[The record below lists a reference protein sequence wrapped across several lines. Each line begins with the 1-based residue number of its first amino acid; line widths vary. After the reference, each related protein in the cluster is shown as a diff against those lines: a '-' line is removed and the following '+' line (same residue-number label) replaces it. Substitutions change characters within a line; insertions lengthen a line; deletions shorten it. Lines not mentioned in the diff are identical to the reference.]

1 MKSLVEREAAASRI
15 RIIVLGVLMLLGLI
29 YLLYSLYSIQI
40 VQTREFASAQEF
52 HSLRRVRLPAT
63 RGKILDRNG
72 VVLADNKPSY
82 CVSVYLEEMRQKGA
96 WTNTINYVAA
106 RLDEISEIVGQ
117 PCEVNKDV
125 IWSHIRRRRAI
136 PLVAFRGLDDVAVAR
151 LSENAK
157 HIQGVDISVQS
168 ERVYPYGDLAC
179 HVIGYV
185 GKGQPDNLEQELNQ
199 SGLEDFNADSLKYDF
214 LLPDLVGKDGVEK
227 ACNKELAGV
236 GGGELI
242 RINAVGY
249 RHESYK
255 GKAPELGKNVRLTLD
270 VRLQE
275 IAEQALEGV
284 RGSIIVMDCNTGELL
299 VLASAPKYDLSR
311 FVPVLKSSY
320 WKELLENPMR
330 PLYGRACNGVYAAG
344 SIFKPLVAL
353 SALREGV
360 INEQT
365 HFYCSG
371 KVELG
376 NREFRC
382 ARRSGHGDLNLRQA
396 ICTSCNPYFIY
407 AGLELG
413 YEPNIYQD
421 AFDVGFGQI
430 PQLEIPCSRG
440 VLPNSAW
447 KKARERETWRDGDT
461 ANISMG
467 QGFLSVT
474 PLQVAVY
481 TAALA
486 NGGKVL
492 RPRLI
497 LPENGVIEEGD
508 VLREMNWR
516 EEDLKLVHLGMRDV
530 VNSGWGTGRRA
541 MVEGISLAGKTGT
554 AEYMERGER
563 KKNAWMI
570 GFAPYENP
578 QYAIVTLQEDADGG
592 GLSAANL
599 MKKIT
604 QAIFLPEMVEVKPEA
619 VEAEDESEY
628 IIIPEL
634 IPADNNIDLDIHPQP
649 LDVGLYMSTEQSQS
663 ATAVEVNNFIDQD
676 SEIHSQ
682 EDVSSVQNSFEE
694 EQ

>member
-1 MKSLVEREAAASRI
+1 
-15 RIIVLGVLMLLGLI
+15 
-29 YLLYSLYSIQI
+29 
-40 VQTREFASAQEF
+40 
-52 HSLRRVRLPAT
+52 
-63 RGKILDRNG
+63 
-72 VVLADNKPSY
+72 
-82 CVSVYLEEMRQKGA
+82 
-96 WTNTINYVAA
+96 
-106 RLDEISEIVGQ
+106 
-117 PCEVNKDV
+117 
-125 IWSHIRRRRAI
+125 
-136 PLVAFRGLDDVAVAR
+136 
-151 LSENAK
+151 
-157 HIQGVDISVQS
+157 
-168 ERVYPYGDLAC
+168 
-179 HVIGYV
+179 
-185 GKGQPDNLEQELNQ
+185 
-199 SGLEDFNADSLKYDF
+199 
-214 LLPDLVGKDGVEK
+214 
-227 ACNKELAGV
+227 
-236 GGGELI
+236 
-242 RINAVGY
+242 
-249 RHESYK
+249 
-255 GKAPELGKNVRLTLD
+255 
-270 VRLQE
+270 
-275 IAEQALEGV
+275 
-284 RGSIIVMDCNTGELL
+284 
-299 VLASAPKYDLSR
+299 
-311 FVPVLKSSY
+311 
-320 WKELLENPMR
+320 
-330 PLYGRACNGVYAAG
+330 
-344 SIFKPLVAL
+344 
-353 SALREGV
+353 
-360 INEQT
+360 
-365 HFYCSG
+365 
-371 KVELG
+371 
-376 NREFRC
+376 
-382 ARRSGHGDLNLRQA
+382 
-396 ICTSCNPYFIY
+396 
-407 AGLELG
+407 
-413 YEPNIYQD
+413 
-421 AFDVGFGQI
+421 
-430 PQLEIPCSRG
+430 
-440 VLPNSAW
+440 
-447 KKARERETWRDGDT
+447 
-461 ANISMG
+461 G

-663 ATAVEVNNFIDQD
+663 ATAVEENNFIDQD